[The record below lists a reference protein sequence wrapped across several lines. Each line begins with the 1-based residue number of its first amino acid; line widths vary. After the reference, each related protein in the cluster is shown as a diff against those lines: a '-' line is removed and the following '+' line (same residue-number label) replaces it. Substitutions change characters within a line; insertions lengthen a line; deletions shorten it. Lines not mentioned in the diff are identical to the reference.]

1 MYFRITK
8 GEKGLNIK
16 TYPSNTDKMV
26 TWTGIPATCTPTYPE
41 LDKLFWKL
49 QDSRKIV
56 KFCKASN
63 LLPGIGF

>member
-49 QDSRKIV
+49 HYRSRRPSGRRDSN
-56 KFCKASN
+56 AS
-63 LLPGIGF
+63 G